1 MDETDGQK
9 RTISRWLDRI
19 EPPSYFLIGDQQ
31 VLFPLKKK
39 KKKNS
44 RKIFYPVTNGKRL
57 YYVLN
62 FFRQNYAQLK
72 DFKYPIAQLTWKYL
86 WPLSDS
92 KSKERLA
99 KLVPTLQLLR
109 S

>member
-1 MDETDGQK
+1 MDDIALVGSD
-9 RTISRWLDRI
+9 RATIIFFNRRSTGSL
-19 EPPSYFLIGDQQ
+19 
-31 VLFPLKKK
+31 PLKEE

-86 WPLSDS
+86 
-92 KSKERLA
+92 
-99 KLVPTLQLLR
+99 
-109 S
+109 